1 MKSPLPRLGLTVL
14 LASSFTAHA
23 DIDQVPYYVAGLVVN
38 ELAKGIGK
46 DIAQNQMALNKT
58 KPTTS
63 VLQQDLKFIFAEALK
78 EGISAGLPALAQ
90 ESSNARAGLAAIAEN
105 AAQDLDRTLT
115 PMPSTQAL
123 PRPQLS
129 AADLSAAARQGDA
142 VLNTPNKLSAAAY
155 KAGAKY
161 VAVSEAWEY
170 LDKIGEAWHKA
181 IHKSSPSNVQRIANN
196 QTVTIPSVD
205 QNAYYEESPFTPLYW
220 FRWLGKKAKDTTLSC
235 RDTVVE
241 IWDNKALAVYVSVH
255 LAVAYMVTRATMF
268 TSRRFREMNFVNRGY
283 ALFKNEPFKQVFETT
298 MGVFMSLY
306 IKPYVTMPLLSQIAE
321 QSGMNTTQAAPV
333 AEAAYMAGIKTPFA
347 VDALIETQ
355 AAGFVPVA
363 MLGSLFVMDR
373 FMPWVRKLITGAVFT
388 VEFAFAYYR
397 AKQANHNPQHAH
409 AH

>member
-14 LASSFTAHA
+14 LASSFTAYA
-23 DIDQVPYYVAGLVVN
+23 NIDQIPYYVAGLVVN
-38 ELAKGIGK
+38 EIAKGIGK

-78 EGISAGLPALAQ
+78 EGVSAGLPALTQ
-90 ESSNARAGLAAIAEN
+90 EASNARVALAAIAEN
-105 AAQDLDRTLT
+105 AAQDVDRTLT
-115 PMPSTQAL
+115 PMPSTPAL

-129 AADLSAAARQGDA
+129 AADLAAAGREGVA

-161 VAVSEAWEY
+161 VAISEAWEY
-170 LDKIGEAWHKA
+170 LDKIREAWHKSA
-181 IHKSSPSNVQRIANN
+181 HKSAPSNVQIINNN

-205 QNAYYEESPFTPLYW
+205 QCMYYEESPFTPLYW
-220 FRWLGKKAKDTTLSC
+220 FRWLGKKAQDTGSFC
-235 RDTVVE
+235 RDTFVE
-241 IWDNKALAVYVSVH
+241 IWDNQALAVYVSVH
-255 LAVAYMVTRATMF
+255 LAVAYAVTRATMF
-268 TSRRFREMNFVNRGY
+268 TSRRFREMDFVNRGY

-306 IKPYVTMPLLSQIAE
+306 IKPYVTMPLLSEIAE

-333 AEAAYMAGIKTPFA
+333 AEAAYMAGIKAPFA
-347 VDALIETQ
+347 VDALTETK
-355 AAGFVPVA
+355 AAGFVPAA

-373 FMPWVRKLITGAVFT
+373 YIPWVRKLITGAVFT
-388 VEFAFAYYR
+388 VEFAVAYFK
-397 AKQANHNPQHAH
+397 AKANQNPQHAH